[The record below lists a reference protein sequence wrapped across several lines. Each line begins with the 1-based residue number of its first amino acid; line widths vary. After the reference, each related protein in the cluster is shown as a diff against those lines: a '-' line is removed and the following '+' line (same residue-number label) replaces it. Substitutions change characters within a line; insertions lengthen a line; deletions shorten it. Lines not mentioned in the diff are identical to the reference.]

1 MLEGCQWSP
10 LLIEVSSSHWVAPLI
25 SNQAFFFFFSDF
37 QFPGGTLRVCVNF
50 KLGVRPV
57 CSQKSAK
64 LKKKKPSLGKET
76 MTQMYNNNFRLLIY
90 SLK

>member
-10 LLIEVSSSHWVAPLI
+10 LLIEVSSSLWVAPLI
-25 SNQAFFFFFSDF
+25 SNQEFFFSDF

-50 KLGVRPV
+50 KLGVLPV

-64 LKKKKPSLGKET
+64 LKKKTSLGKET

>member
-25 SNQAFFFFFSDF
+25 SNQEFFFFSDF

-50 KLGVRPV
+50 KLDVRPV
-57 CSQKSAK
+57 YSQKK
-64 LKKKKPSLGKET
+64 VPNLKKKT
-76 MTQMYNNNFRLLIY
+76 FRKRNY
-90 SLK
+90 DSNV